1 MELRMTM
8 SRVLVTEVQQNSLAL
23 AFLTLGPGLET
34 RRAIVQLA
42 MWDNEAFSCTL
53 LFTSPKIVGSDIT
66 TRADHVPR

>member
-23 AFLTLGPGLET
+23 AFLTLGPGLE
-34 RRAIVQLA
+34 A
-42 MWDNEAFSCTL
+42 TL

-66 TRADHVPR
+66 TRADHVPK